1 MVTDEL
7 TDGTRIG
14 QLFSS
19 EIHGHE
25 RGALGA
31 LRVADADREV
41 EPTEGGAFAYGID
54 FEPEDGDS
62 TRMAAVYVQPD
73 RVRIEF
79 AVGVGT
85 AAEAAKEAG
94 LRVRPK
100 AVEPPKTLVF
110 VENGAEVKAA
120 LRVVR
125 TVAERLEE
133 SG

>member
-14 QLFSS
+14 QLLSS

-25 RGALGA
+25 RGVLGA

-41 EPTEGGAFAYGID
+41 EPTDDGAFAYGVD
-54 FEPEDGDS
+54 FEPEDGEP
-62 TRMAAVYVQPD
+62 TRIAAVYVQSD
-73 RVRIEF
+73 RVRVEF
-79 AVGVGT
+79 AVGVET
-85 AAEAAKEAG
+85 AAEAAEEAG

-100 AVEPPKTLVF
+100 AVDPPKTLVF
-110 VENGAEVKAA
+110 VENGAEVKSA

-125 TVAERLEE
+125 AVAEGLEKP
-133 SG
+133 G